1 MIKLMN
7 NSSNWLTRL
16 SVMLFAGL
24 AGLGCFSC
32 NSQHFEGKIVAVEQ
46 ADVELTGEGARLV
59 LLDPEKPDRKGKV
72 LLEDF
77 QSACA
82 PSVSHDSRYLVFQGK
97 EKAGDPWQ
105 IWKLDLHKGS
115 STRITQLEG
124 NCTSPLVLPDMTILF
139 SREGRVKGKVVQDLW
154 HCGMDGCC
162 LTRVTHNPA
171 KNLYASILQEGR
183 VLYYSTQ
190 EYPESRKA
198 VLMVMR
204 PDGTKAELYTPGGC
218 GLVPVSGGSESP
230 DGHIYFI
237 SGSGKLSRVLHHR
250 PLHTFEDL
258 SGNLEGSFASVRA
271 LNDGRILVSYRP
283 TGTEPYAIYTYEP
296 GSGNA
301 PALLFSSEKDLTDPL
316 PVIRMNGRPRIL
328 PSAVNPGNP
337 TGLLMSQDINHSML
351 PVHTGISGDTLASR
365 IRISTLDGE
374 LAQVEVKEDG
384 SFYLKLDAD
393 TPYRIETLNSQ
404 GETLRGPSDW
414 IYLRPG
420 ERRACTGCHADPELA
435 PENVQPMAVKEDPVV
450 LATVKTQ

>member
-1 MIKLMN
+1 MKKPMN
-7 NSSNWLTRL
+7 NGSKWLTGL
-16 SVMLFAGL
+16 SMMLLAGL
-24 AGLGCFSC
+24 AGLGSFSC
-32 NSQHFEGKIVAVEQ
+32 DSHHFEGKIVAVEQ
-46 ADVELTGEGARLV
+46 SDVELTGEGARLV
-59 LLDPEKPDRKGKV
+59 LLDPEKPDSKGRAF
-72 LLEDF
+72 LEDF
-77 QSACA
+77 HSACA
-82 PSVSHDSRYLVFQGK
+82 PSISYDGRYLVFQGK
-97 EKAGDPWQ
+97 EIAGDPWQ
-105 IWKLDLHKGS
+105 IWMLDLKKGS
-115 STRITQLEG
+115 RTRITELEE

-139 SREGRVKGKVVQDLW
+139 SRERLVKGKVVHDLW
-154 HCGMDGCC
+154 RCGMDGCC

-237 SGSGKLSRVLHHR
+237 SGAGKLSRVLHHR

-258 SGNLEGSFASVRA
+258 SGNLEGSFASVHA
-271 LNDGRILVSYRP
+271 LKDGRILVSYRP
-283 TGTEPYAIYTYEP
+283 SGTEHYAIYRYEP
-296 GSGNA
+296 GSGDA
-301 PALLFSSEKDLTDPL
+301 PSLLFSSEKDLTDPV
-316 PVIRMNGRPRIL
+316 PVTSMKVRPRIL

-351 PVHTGISGDTLASR
+351 PLHEGITGDTLASL

-374 LAQVEVKEDG
+374 LGQEEVKKDG

-393 TPYRIETLNSQ
+393 IPFRMETLNSQ
-404 GETLRGPSDW
+404 GEILRGPSDW

-435 PENVQPMAVKEDPVV
+435 PENVQPLAVREDPVV